1 MPKKVR
7 QLIILSVLALLLGF
21 LIHVG
26 VGSSSWISPISILL
40 EVLKGPQDGSAV
52 VWLFRLP
59 RAVQCILT
67 GAILGCTGS
76 VFQSLFRNPLAEPY
90 IVGTA
95 SGAAIGGAIV
105 TALGL
110 NALAFGFAMPI
121 AGFFTGLGSL
131 WIVIRLAT
139 RRGAIETPSLL
150 LAGVVCGTLLSALLS
165 LIILASGKDQ
175 GVVLRWMLGSESEAF
190 WSSNALLL
198 IALMVGFPL
207 LYRRAKWLN
216 AISIGEESARSVG
229 VNLTQT
235 RNLVLGIGTAMTAVL
250 VGIVG
255 IIGFVGLVAPHIAR
269 RSVGPDLRWS
279 MPCSAI
285 FGALIVLFADLLAQ
299 RGAQG
304 AGYPVGIVTAL
315 LGAPVLLI
323 LLKNQR

>member
-7 QLIILSVLALLLGF
+7 LLLTYSAVLLLIGF
-21 LIHVG
+21 LVHVG
-26 VGSSSWISPISILL
+26 IGSSSWIAPVEILR
-40 EVLKGPQDGSAV
+40 EIFKGPSDGSAV

-67 GAILGCTGS
+67 GTILGTTG
-76 VFQSLFRNPLAEPY
+76 VAFQSLFRNPLAEPY

-95 SGAAIGGAIV
+95 SGAAVGGAIV
-105 TALGL
+105 TAFGL
-110 NALAFGFAMPI
+110 NGLAFGFAMPV

-131 WIVIRLAT
+131 WVVMRLAS
-139 RRGAIETPSLL
+139 RRGVIETPTLL

-190 WSSNALLL
+190 WSSIGLLTGVLLIGFPVLYRKARVLNAL
-198 IALMVGFPL
+198 
-207 LYRRAKWLN
+207 
-216 AISIGEESARSVG
+216 SIGEESARSMG
-229 VNLTQT
+229 VNLQQT

-250 VGIVG
+250 VGTVG

-269 RSVGPDLRWS
+269 RVVGADLRWS
-279 MPCSAI
+279 MPCAAI

>member
-1 MPKKVR
+1 MTY
-7 QLIILSVLALLLGF
+7 SVLALFIGF
-21 LIHVG
+21 LVHVG
-26 VGSSSWISPISILL
+26 IGSSTWISPAAILS
-40 EVLKGPQDGSAV
+40 EVLKGPSEGSAV

-59 RAVQCILT
+59 RATQCILT

-76 VFQSLFRNPLAEPY
+76 VFQSLFRNQLAEPY

-95 SGAAIGGAIV
+95 SGAAVGGAIV
-105 TALGL
+105 TAFGL
-110 NALAFGFAMPI
+110 NNLAFGFAMPV

-131 WIVIRLAT
+131 WLVIRLAT

-190 WSSNALLL
+190 WASNGLLLFAFVIGFPMLYQKSKALNAL
-198 IALMVGFPL
+198 
-207 LYRRAKWLN
+207 
-216 AISIGEESARSVG
+216 SIGEESARSIG
-229 VNLTQT
+229 VNLNQT
-235 RNLVLGIGTAMTAVL
+235 RNLVLGVGTAMTAVL

-255 IIGFVGLVAPHIAR
+255 IIGFVGLVAPHISR
-269 RSVGPDLRWS
+269 RLVGADLRWS
-279 MPCSAI
+279 MPCASI